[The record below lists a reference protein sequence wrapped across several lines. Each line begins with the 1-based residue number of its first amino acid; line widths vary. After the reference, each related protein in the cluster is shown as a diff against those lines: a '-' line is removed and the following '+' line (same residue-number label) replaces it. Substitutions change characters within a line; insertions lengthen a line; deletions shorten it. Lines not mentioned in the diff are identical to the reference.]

1 MHTHTMILSTY
12 TAAPSD
18 DDDDD
23 DDDDDIIGPLPPT
36 SNVCS
41 LYMYV
46 HTLQYMY
53 SYTLCYCI
61 R

>member
-1 MHTHTMILSTY
+1 MILSTY
-12 TAAPSD
+12 TATQS

-41 LYMYV
+41 LYMCV